1 MPNCM
6 AWLVLLPLLW
16 ACGDGTRSLPADS
29 LRVDAQEC
37 LDSCDYTGAVR
48 DALTLIDRAEAT
60 GDRVLEADGHVIM
73 ADAYRAV
80 YNLPAARRH
89 RTAAAERYA
98 ASDSTVSAFYA
109 YVDLA
114 GEYSHDDNDSA
125 RIVMESARALIPK
138 GDSEI
143 RNQYELLYSDISRV
157 RGEFGD
163 ALRHLRAIDR
173 TWLSGIITPAD
184 SVHIGEIYFRNS
196 MPDSAALY
204 FDTEAAADDI
214 QYWECMAERNE
225 AQGDL
230 EAALAARK
238 KMQDLEFD
246 RSATALANSLEFV
259 ERSHYARKAAD
270 ERARRERLVAGLLWG
285 AAALAVAALV
295 WMLLHYSRRARRYKT
310 ESDMK
315 DVVMI
320 DAKTDS
326 MADVPAAQPT
336 DAEVG
341 TGSPAAGAAHDDKW
355 IYVILDFYMSRLNG
369 ISREYFRTPDEQGR
383 REIEAEFNR
392 ELKSLR
398 EGDIF
403 EEIEQRVNDRHEGVM
418 RDVRRD
424 FPRFNEQYLRL
435 MLCSLAGLSSQST
448 CLLLSIEKGNY
459 YVMWTRIRAKIRISE
474 SPRRELYESLFI
486 SK

>member
-16 ACGDGTRSLPADS
+16 ACGDGARSLPADS

-48 DALTLIDRAEAT
+48 DALALIDRAEAT

-73 ADAYRAV
+73 AD
-80 YNLPAARRH
+80 
-89 RTAAAERYA
+89 
-98 ASDSTVSAFYA
+98 SITVSAFYS

-138 GDSEI
+138 GDAEI
-143 RNQYELLYSDISRV
+143 RNQYELLYSDICRV
-157 RGEFGD
+157 REDFGD
-163 ALRHLRAIDR
+163 ALRHIHAIDR

-204 FDTEAAADDI
+204 FGTEAAADDI
-214 QYWECMAERNE
+214 QYWECMAERSE
-225 AQGDL
+225 AQDDL

-270 ERARRERLVAGLLWG
+270 EKARRERLVAGLLWG

-326 MADVPAAQPT
+326 MADVSAAQPA
-336 DAEVG
+336 DAG
-341 TGSPAAGAAHDDKW
+341 TGSPAADAALDDKW